1 MLIFSFVCFPQI
13 QYGEGTECGSEGDIK
28 VKFNH
33 ETTVQGRSDLKEKWY
48 YKQCMTQKQSPEWR
62 ARGGNNLPTT
72 EPCWLTLWDFSS
84 ARHYHWDFEFVKLT
98 DRLKKI
104 ISTSRF
110 VCYRYNFDIK
120 IFNYREFLSCLLK
133 KFNQERKV
141 IMGIFLISLS
151 YIQSNFLSIFEIS
164 NENWTLSN
172 K

>member
-1 MLIFSFVCFPQI
+1 MLLIFSFVCFPQI
-13 QYGEGTECGSEGDIK
+13 QYGKGTECGSEGDIK

-33 ETTVQGRSDLKEKWY
+33 ETTVEGTSDLKGKWY

-84 ARHYHWDFEFVKLT
+84 ARHYHWEFEFVKLT

-110 VCYRYNFDIK
+110 VCH
-120 IFNYREFLSCLLK
+120 C
-133 KFNQERKV
+133 
-141 IMGIFLISLS
+141 
-151 YIQSNFLSIFEIS
+151 
-164 NENWTLSN
+164 
-172 K
+172 